1 MLNIEQMNAWLDGI
15 FFDARSLE
23 DLLGSPP
30 ARRRKLAG

>member
-15 FFDARSLE
+15 FDARSLE